1 MKKTSSLIWECQ
13 KHQSLAGQSFCKM
26 MLQLCNFKKG
36 SLSEFIMSHHRTVTQ
51 NFMFFLSHHTCR
63 LIIKWISLYHGLHI
77 FSIPPF
83 YYLLSAFTF
92 QHSFLPYKSAVWPA
106 GCSHAGCTWAAQEK
120 AHLLLGIRTALK
132 TGGGRVF
139 SLCLWAKSLHIEK
152 VHDVRQFSPTSFLW
166 RRFIFLL
173 LLLLLE
179 TRAESSPYTSSLY
192 CFHVDP
198 FGEFA
203 SSSYTVSWWEI
214 LQFIGPKLPSWCS
227 HCEKVLGDT
236 DRTDTT

>member
-13 KHQSLAGQSFCKM
+13 KHQSLAGQCFCKM

-36 SLSEFIMSHHRTVTQ
+36 SSSEFIMSQ
-51 NFMFFLSHHTCR
+51 NFMFFLSHHTCP
-63 LIIKWISLYHGLHI
+63 LIIEWISLSHGLHI

-92 QHSFLPYKSAVWPA
+92 QHSSLPYKTAVWPA

-132 TGGGRVF
+132 TGGRVF
-139 SLCLWAKSLHIEK
+139 FHYACGPNHYTQRKYS
-152 VHDVRQFSPTSFLW
+152 VRQFSPTAFLW
-166 RRFIFLL
+166 RRFVFLLL

-203 SSSYTVSWWEI
+203 SPYTVSWWEI

-227 HCEKVLGDT
+227 HC
-236 DRTDTT
+236 